1 MMTHTQIRETI
12 LRLLG
17 DIAPDANTQ
26 VVDPHVSFHDQ
37 FEIDSVDFLRL
48 MLALEKEMSVT
59 IFDFDYPRLA
69 TLEGCE
75 AYLTER
81 LAA

>member
-1 MMTHTQIRETI
+1 MTNTQIRETV

-17 DIAPDANTQ
+17 SIAPDANTL

-48 MLALEKEMSVT
+48 MLELERELKVT
-59 IFDFDYPRLA
+59 IADVDYPRLA
-69 TLEGCE
+69 TLAGCE
-75 AYLTER
+75 TYLTGR